1 MIDTIDIYRAL
12 KKKIEANFT
21 APVFIKDEKMPEP
34 PCFYIKY
41 VAGTHTQTAEVC
53 EREQCTFDIIYFA
66 ENENLLDLLQKK
78 KELKRMFMKP
88 LPVTLR
94 ITDIE
99 FKQYQEIDSIQFN
112 LNEDDYDLH
121 CMLSMTID
129 QSDRT
134 EAQAGGT
141 FDNRYDEY
149 DNNEFMKDLELNRKE

>member
-1 MIDTIDIYRAL
+1 
-12 KKKIEANFT
+12 
-21 APVFIKDEKMPEP
+21 
-34 PCFYIKY
+34 
-41 VAGTHTQTAEVC
+41 
-53 EREQCTFDIIYFA
+53 
-66 ENENLLDLLQKK
+66 
-78 KELKRMFMKP
+78 MFMKP